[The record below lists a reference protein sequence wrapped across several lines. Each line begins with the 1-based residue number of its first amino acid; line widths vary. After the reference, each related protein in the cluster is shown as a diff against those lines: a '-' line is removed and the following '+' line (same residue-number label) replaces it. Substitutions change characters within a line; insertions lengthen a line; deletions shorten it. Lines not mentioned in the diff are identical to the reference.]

1 MFKSSVI
8 YFFLSK
14 YIKVFYWF
22 SKSKFLNFMA
32 TVNPNNGNEKKSD
45 IFPRAIFKSDIILIG
60 MKILNY
66 SIDFY
71 NWHASVSLQKWYQV
85 SKMKQNQTWYLQVC
99 KHFSLS
105 RKASLYYLNDFWNLS
120 VEKIFLKNEW

>member
-8 YFFLSK
+8 YFFYQNILK
-14 YIKVFYWF
+14 YFIDFQNQNF
-22 SKSKFLNFMA
+22 SILWQQWTQTM
-32 TVNPNNGNEKKSD
+32 EMKKNQ
-45 IFPRAIFKSDIILIG
+45 IFFHGPYSNLTSFLIG

-71 NWHASVSLQKWYQV
+71 NWHASVSLQKWYQA